1 MTILCIATYFKGDPF
16 LRECKAQG
24 ATVLLL
30 TTDTLAGA
38 EWPRE
43 SIDEIHSVPREA
55 SDDAVRRHVEKIAR
69 RHVIDR
75 IAALDDFDVELAA
88 MLREHLRV
96 PGMGR
101 TTASRFRDKLAMRM
115 QARTLGVAVPEFS
128 AVFNDQAVADWAA
141 RVAPPWVL
149 KPRSSAAALGIKKVD
164 DRDAL
169 RRALD
174 AAGDARGQCL
184 LERFVRGPV
193 YHVDSIVWGGKVV
206 FAVAYK
212 YGSPPMQI
220 AHEGGIFITRRL
232 PDDSV
237 EGREALEMNRALQ
250 EGLGLRRGV
259 SHTEFI
265 RGTGEAGRAGGA
277 GTEGEAGE
285 AGRAGEAGTEGEA
298 GGDAASDPGSDSVR
312 LEPDRGLVF
321 LETSARVGG
330 AFIVDTIEAA
340 TGINLWREWA
350 KVEIAGE
357 GGTYTAPPHRDEYSG
372 IVLTLARQET
382 PDMSSYTDPE
392 IVQTIRKDHHAGLIV
407 RSPDP
412 ARVERLVFDYMERF
426 YRDFFATAPPPERP
440 VE

>member
-1 MTILCIATYFKGDPF
+1 MTILCIATYFKGDAF

-24 ATVLLL
+24 CIVILL
-30 TTDTLAGA
+30 TNDKLIGA

-43 SIDEIHSVPREA
+43 SIDEIHSVPRDA
-55 SDDAVRRHVEKIAR
+55 SDAVIRRHVDKIAR
-69 RHVIDR
+69 RHRIDR

-115 QARTLGVAVPEFS
+115 QARTLGIPVPEFS
-128 AVFNDQAVADWAA
+128 PVFNDQEVAEWTA

-149 KPRSSAAALGIKKVD
+149 KPRSSAAALGIKKCD

-169 RRALD
+169 TRALD
-174 AAGDARGQCL
+174 AAGDDRAECV
-184 LERFVRGPV
+184 LEQFVPGDV
-193 YHVDSIVWGGKVV
+193 YHVDSIIWSGQVV
-206 FAVAYK
+206 FAVAFK
-212 YGSPPMQI
+212 YGRPPMEI
-220 AHEGGIFITRRL
+220 AHQGGLFVTRRL
-232 PDDSV
+232 PDDSD
-237 EGREALEMNRALQ
+237 EARAILEMNRRLQ

-265 RGTGEAGRAGGA
+265 
-277 GTEGEAGE
+277 
-285 AGRAGEAGTEGEA
+285 
-298 GGDAASDPGSDSVR
+298 GSGSVR
-312 LEPDRGLVF
+312 LQPDRDFVF

-330 AFIVDTIEAA
+330 AYIVDTIEAA

-350 KVEIAGE
+350 KIEIAGE
-357 GGTYTAPPHRDEYSG
+357 AGSYSVPPHRDDYSG
-372 IVLTLARQET
+372 IVLTLARQEQ
-382 PDMSSYTDPE
+382 PDMSAYIDPE
-392 IVQTIRKDHHAGLIV
+392 IATTIRKDFHAGLV
-407 RSPDP
+407 VHSPDP
-412 ARVERLVFDYMERF
+412 QRVESLLAGYTERF